1 MINLHYYTT
10 LLYYRIF
17 NPYEINHYNVIN
29 KLYCYK
35 SLGNIYYYTYPN
47 AKSSI
52 NMNDELFLNN
62 PKAKSDFLNTHE
74 IQQKLKKSILY
85 DLKIISNDTQN
96 YNINT
101 IKFKTF
107 YIEKDYH
114 IEQNIDALI
123 SELKKDIIIKK

>member
-1 MINLHYYTT
+1 
-10 LLYYRIF
+10 
-17 NPYEINHYNVIN
+17 
-29 KLYCYK
+29 
-35 SLGNIYYYTYPN
+35 
-47 AKSSI
+47 
-52 NMNDELFLNN
+52 MNEELFLNN

-107 YIEKDYH
+107 YIEKNYH

-123 SELKKDIIIKK
+123 SELKKDIIKK